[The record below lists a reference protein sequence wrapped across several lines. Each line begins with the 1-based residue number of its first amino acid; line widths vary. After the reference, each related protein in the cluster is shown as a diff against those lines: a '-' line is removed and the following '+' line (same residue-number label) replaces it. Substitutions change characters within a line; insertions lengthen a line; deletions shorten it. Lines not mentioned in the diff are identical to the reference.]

1 MQDKRYSRF
10 IEVVK
15 HRYFGAAHGLVT
27 GICLVNSSSQ
37 AGDFLPLDYR
47 IYALEQGKLTK
58 NAHLQAM
65 FANVVTEGKIQ
76 AHTPLFDA
84 WCSGSLKVIHR
95 AGWAFLTTLKSNRL
109 VSASKYVGYQ
119 ALKAMAPPSGG
130 WNSELKAS
138 NGDIEWVVTNNLA
151 FTLPHQME
159 EESHRS
165 FKQLT
170 GVEKY

>member
-1 MQDKRYSRF
+1 
-10 IEVVK
+10 
-15 HRYFGAAHGLVT
+15 
-27 GICLVNSSSQ
+27 
-37 AGDFLPLDYR
+37 
-47 IYALEQGKLTK
+47 
-58 NAHLQAM
+58 M
-65 FANVVTEGKIQ
+65 FAHVVAEGKIQ
-76 AHTPLFDA
+76 AHTLLFDA
-84 WCSGSLKVIHR
+84 WYSGSLKGIYR
-95 AGWAFLTTLKSNRL
+95 TGWAFLTTLKSNRL

-138 NGDIEWVVTNNLA
+138 NGDIEWVVTNNFA